1 MAKQKLITKRKCRN
15 TSYNDSSRY
24 LCFHLLFVLISRSQN
39 RTRELIGQD
48 ASGAEQ
54 GWNHLCMQ
62 PAVTALLVLP
72 APAALLLHRVLK
84 SFKV

>member
-24 LCFHLLFVLISRSQN
+24 LCFHLRFVLILSSQN
-39 RTRELIGQD
+39 RTRELVRQD

-54 GWNHLCMQ
+54 GCNHLCVQ
-62 PAVTALLVLP
+62 PAVTALLMLP
-72 APAALLLHRVLK
+72 APAAPLLHRVP
-84 SFKV
+84 